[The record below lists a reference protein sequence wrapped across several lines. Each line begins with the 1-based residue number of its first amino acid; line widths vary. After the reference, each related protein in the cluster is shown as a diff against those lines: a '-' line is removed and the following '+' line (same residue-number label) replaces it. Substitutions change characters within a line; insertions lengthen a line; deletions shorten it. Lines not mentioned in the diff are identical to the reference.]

1 MEYALVPNRTAAEI
15 KRAYYLRHKD
25 IEEWRERR
33 RYVARKYYEKNRFR
47 INVVRRFRYGIAR
60 NLRNLRE
67 HDARPGNHPGAGNPA
82 ANLGALGNN

>member
-33 RYVARKYYEKNRFR
+33 RYIARKYYEKNSFR
-47 INVVRRFRYGIAR
+47 INVIRRFRYGIS
-60 NLRNLRE
+60 RNLRE
-67 HDARPGNHPGAGNPA
+67 LRNLEQPGNHPGPGNPE
-82 ANLGALGNN
+82 ANLGAFGGN